1 MYQDHHIYYCEF
13 SLNITLYN
21 WIPPYLSFPSTFL
34 LCLIYNDPKFY
45 FFQIMITSK
54 TFVKHITVESFV
66 TSGVSQLVYFKITR
80 SSKAFVT
87 YFTHKRLFSSVKKWV
102 SFKFVFC
109 MLRLKSHYS
118 QLNGLSPVWINSWL
132 CRIIDVVKHLS
143 HTLHLKCLFEDYK
156 LVDRGNRTLYLGIDD
171 TVLYYWAISP
181 PLRSISSAKWQQS
194 LRARDQISHCRAV
207 RIPYRMNP

>member
-87 YFTHKRLFSSVKKWV
+87 YFTHKRLFSSVNKYV
-102 SFKFVFC
+102 LFKVVFW
-109 MLRLKSHYS
+109 LHLKSHTSKLNGLSPVWINSWPFRLIDVEKHLSHTLPLFLWSPFCTSMCCLRLLFCLLLKSHTS
-118 QLNGLSPVWINSWL
+118 QLNGLSPVWINLWPFKL
-132 CRIIDVVKHLS
+132 LDAVKFYHVS
-143 HTLHLKCLFEDYK
+143 Y
-156 LVDRGNRTLYLGIDD
+156 I
-171 TVLYYWAISP
+171 
-181 PLRSISSAKWQQS
+181 
-194 LRARDQISHCRAV
+194 
-207 RIPYRMNP
+207 